1 MATISFATNL
11 QIQLNSIHFV
21 NTRDDHMFDANSRG
35 CVDLCPIKDQR
46 TRCILCSR
54 AFANI
59 YIYSVDDFRCFSL
72 ACTQGFEL
80 LNLRTLAVWQM
91 HKNTGANRA
100 VTVAQNRTRLR
111 DAAVVAHNSSFG
123 TTELYVALGVDL
135 RMHLFSLPKIS
146 VQCVVDSRVSSCVS
160 I

>member
-1 MATISFATNL
+1 MAAISFATNL
-11 QIQLNSIHFV
+11 QIQFISIHFV

-35 CVDLCPIKDQR
+35 CVDLCPIKNQR
-46 TRCILCSR
+46 TRCILYSR
-54 AFANI
+54 AFAN
-59 YIYSVDDFRCFSL
+59 IYSVDDFRCFSL
-72 ACTQGFEL
+72 AYTQGFEL
-80 LNLRTLAVWQM
+80 LNLITLAVWQM

-146 VQCVVDSRVSSCVS
+146 VQWVVDSRVSSCVS